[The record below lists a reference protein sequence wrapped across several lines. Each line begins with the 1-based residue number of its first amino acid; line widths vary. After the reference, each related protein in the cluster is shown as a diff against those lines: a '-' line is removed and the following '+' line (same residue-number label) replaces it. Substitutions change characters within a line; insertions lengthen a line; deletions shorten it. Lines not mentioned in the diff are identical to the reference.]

1 MPRLRG
7 ILAYAF
13 LASALCTSVRGRS
26 PGNTTCDSSQLDW
39 YTSVVGETP
48 CDTYQRL
55 RQICNSDYRVPA
67 FRDLTPGDN
76 CDDQLSVC
84 CCNSVSF
91 ALSMLCM
98 NCQFDTAGGNIGI
111 DAGSGAY
118 RLYRGSCGL
127 GTNRTL
133 PNDIQTAVCNKEIK
147 IDRNLY
153 SLFWDTGACQYTKQT
168 MTKDF
173 AVTNNNTFTHCNSTL
188 KGSTTPSP
196 VVSATTTFPDST
208 NPPLPTDSSSSD
220 NSSHSS
226 NHTPVLVGA
235 IVGAVAGAIIIVL
248 SVLLCRKSR
257 LGRGPKQ
264 LDLGKEYV
272 GTTGRPES
280 AQMTNITPFS
290 VAPSV
295 ASQSNSGYGGGMPHA
310 LAEQY
315 ALLPRG
321 MQSPPSEKYG
331 PSAWTSTNSFVHDA
345 REEERHEDAGP
356 VPALQRSASGRLPP
370 AYRHSWEA
378 DSPIHNVPGYS
389 PPEEGAEVPP
399 IPGPGSVVGGGS
411 GSASGGGGG
420 SVVAEAWSPVSEVR
434 GRDVKR
440 PLPQPGLS

>member
-1 MPRLRG
+1 MPRLRCL
-7 ILAYAF
+7 LAYAF
-13 LASALCTSVRGRS
+13 FASTLWTSVLGRS

-48 CDTYQRL
+48 CDTYQKL

-118 RLYRGSCGL
+118 RLYRGTCGD
-127 GTNRTL
+127 GTNHTL

-208 NPPLPTDSSSSD
+208 NPPLPTGSSD
-220 NSSHSS
+220 SGTSHS

-235 IVGAVAGAIIIVL
+235 IVGAIAGAIIIVL

-272 GTTGRPES
+272 GTSRPES
-280 AQMTNITPFS
+280 EQMTNITPFS

-295 ASQSNSGYGGGMPHA
+295 ASQSNSGYGGGMLHTPS
-310 LAEQY
+310 EQF

-321 MQSPPSEKYG
+321 VQSPPSSEKYG
-331 PSAWTSTNSFVHDA
+331 PTAWNSTNSFAHDA
-345 REEERHEDAGP
+345 PEGAPERHEDAGP
-356 VPALQRSASGRLPP
+356 IPALQRSASGRLPP

-389 PPEEGAEVPP
+389 PPEEGGEVPP
-399 IPGPGSVVGGGS
+399 IPGPPGPGSSVG
-411 GSASGGGGG
+411 GSASGGGGE
-420 SVVAEAWSPVSEVR
+420 SVVGEAWSPVSEAR

-440 PLPQPGLS
+440 PLPEPGQS